1 MGFFDG
7 INDFVQSKGIKGDPI
22 VVQPIEKVGL
32 GHVLS
37 VVTSFS
43 DKDFKPL
50 DNINIGTIFF
60 RDAFAKGGEQS
71 LLEKEQNKKFAAP
84 LDRNNYKLPIPGE
97 QVIIYRARSSK
108 LDGPDDTSFMFY
120 GSVVNMSSNITSN
133 AAPYVGVTPTNLASQ
148 VLGGGLGKTFSE
160 LDNRFDKR
168 TKNLIAFKDTSGKPI
183 VHKQLLPN
191 EGDFILQGRF
201 GGSIRFTGT
210 PMDDQI
216 KDQIWAEGKV
226 GTVGDPITILRVS
239 GTTVDRK
246 KVGTESY
253 EVEDINAD
261 PTSIYLTTTQQVGLD
276 LAIPEKGEKIHPLA
290 SWAYTYGIDPL
301 DSEYGGAGG
310 AQDGEESRNGTDQ
323 RASKDVNN
331 ENSFEPSN
339 ASGVDELP
347 SPPPATNDPNDPLN
361 AIVEITPENFENPP
375 TDN

>member
-168 TKNLIAFKDTSGKPI
+168 TKNLIAFKDTDGKPV
-183 VHKQLLPN
+183 VHRQLLPN

-210 PMDDQI
+210 PMDNQI
-216 KDQIWAEGKV
+216 KNQLWAEGKV
-226 GTVGDPITILRVS
+226 GRVGDPITILRVN
-239 GTTVDRK
+239 GEVADKTRIPTD
-246 KVGTESY
+246 SY
-253 EVEDINAD
+253 EVENINTD
-261 PTSIYLTTTQQVGLD
+261 PASIYLTTTQQVGLD
-276 LAIPEKGEKIHPLA
+276 LAVPDKGDKIHPLA
-290 SWAYTYGIDPL
+290 SWAYTYGIEPINAAYENT
-301 DSEYGGAGG
+301 SA
-310 AQDGEESRNGTDQ
+310 AVKDGEDSRSGDDKKADKQVGKKDEYVTD
-323 RASKDVNN
+323 S
-331 ENSFEPSN
+331 SN
-339 ASGVDELP
+339 PEQEQGVLGDAELDP
-347 SPPPATNDPNDPLN
+347 PPPA
-361 AIVEITPENFENPP
+361 PP
-375 TDN
+375 STTRLP